1 MMIKNLSLEEIRELR
16 NKCYNIAIQEIKR
29 RKLGDDTK
37 KEIDLLLNQ
46 FNYGLD
52 AKNDL
57 LCKCIELGWVNIKQL
72 KQ

>member
-16 NKCYNIAIQEIKR
+16 SKCYNIAIQEVKG
-29 RKLGDDTK
+29 RKLDDDTK
-37 KEIDLLLNQ
+37 KEINLLLNQ

-57 LCKCIELGWVNIKQL
+57 LCKCIELGWVQVL
-72 KQ
+72 K